1 MILKVE
7 RYDKDNLFIP
17 LNLIRFNLIGKGRF
31 TVFSS
36 CFLHIIIELLNTHHR
51 VYTKVTLTA
60 GIL

>member
-17 LNLIRFNLIGKGRF
+17 VNLIRLNLIGKGRF

-36 CFLHIIIELLNTHHR
+36 SCFLYILIELLNIHHR
-51 VYTKVTLTA
+51 VYTKVTFTA
-60 GIL
+60 DI